1 MATAMTAEPPA
12 TPEEIWAI
20 LRETALRQKE
30 IDKIVKETSE
40 QMQETDR
47 RQKETDRIVKETSE
61 QMKETD
67 RLVKENAKQVGG
79 LSNSFGKLTEHLVGP
94 GVVRRFYEAGY
105 HFDGIK
111 SQRLKI
117 RDDEGSVRA
126 EIDLLLENADT
137 IIAVEIKSRPD
148 QEENFLER
156 HVRRLEI
163 LREHREAIG
172 EDPKRILGAIAGAIF
187 DGAAKKATQKAGF
200 FVMEQSGDTMRMDV
214 PANFKPREW

>member
-20 LRETALRQKE
+20 LRETARRHEEIAERQKE
-30 IDKIVKETSE
+30 I
-40 QMQETDR
+40 
-47 RQKETDRIVKETSE
+47 DRIVKETSE

-187 DGAAKKATQKAGF
+187 DGAAKKATLKAGF

-214 PANFKPREW
+214 PAGFKPREW